1 MLGGINLSMLMG
13 PVVPVPVPPDVIN
26 AVSSIEITT
35 ASGTS
40 QSGFRLTFSINTGSI
55 LQQIFLLAAGGGA
68 APKIR
73 IVLMINI
80 NGSTEVLMDGVVLNY
95 QTSAGNKPGE
105 TLLTVMG
112 KDLTALMD
120 IIDFD
125 GIPYPAI
132 PPEVRVLTI
141 LGKYAVLG
149 LIPVVIP
156 AILNDLSLPLE
167 RIPQQKGTDLAYV
180 KFLAEQAGYVF
191 YLDPG
196 PKPGMNL
203 AYWGPEIK
211 TGKPQ
216 PALSINM
223 DAQSNSE
230 PINFTF
236 DKELAEIPIIY
247 IQNEETKM
255 PIPIPI
261 PDISPLNP
269 PLGLISAIPPKL
281 KYMKDTAKLKP
292 AEAILKG
299 MAFASQHSDTVTG
312 TGSLDMLRYG
322 NILKPR
328 KLVGVRGAGMLYDGL
343 YYVKSVTHSIKPGEY
358 KQSFT
363 LTRNGVISTVPS
375 VLI

>member
-1 MLGGINLSMLMG
+1 
-13 PVVPVPVPPDVIN
+13 
-26 AVSSIEITT
+26 
-35 ASGTS
+35 
-40 QSGFRLTFSINTGSI
+40 
-55 LQQIFLLAAGGGA
+55 
-68 APKIR
+68 
-73 IVLMINI
+73 
-80 NGSTEVLMDGVVLNY
+80 
-95 QTSAGNKPGE
+95 
-105 TLLTVMG
+105 
-112 KDLTALMD
+112 
-120 IIDFD
+120 
-125 GIPYPAI
+125 
-132 PPEVRVLTI
+132 VRVLTI

-312 TGSLDMLRYG
+312 TGSLDVLRYG